1 MCVNVNMWNNSSSK
15 PSVTSY
21 STNACSS
28 ETFHYSSAQI
38 RDAHTHTL
46 SDVQPRRSRNVVA
59 SFGHPAATASAGG
72 HVSLHRSVARQRDEV
87 ENSPANVPEAER
99 EPSRNK

>member
-1 MCVNVNMWNNSSSK
+1 MCECEHVEQQFIK
-15 PSVTSY
+15 TI
-21 STNACSS
+21 CDFL
-28 ETFHYSSAQI
+28 FHKCMQQRLGDVSLFI
-38 RDAHTHTL
+38 HRFGTRTHTL

-72 HVSLHRSVARQRDEV
+72 HVSLHRSVARQRGEV
-87 ENSPANVPEAER
+87 ENSLAHVPEAER